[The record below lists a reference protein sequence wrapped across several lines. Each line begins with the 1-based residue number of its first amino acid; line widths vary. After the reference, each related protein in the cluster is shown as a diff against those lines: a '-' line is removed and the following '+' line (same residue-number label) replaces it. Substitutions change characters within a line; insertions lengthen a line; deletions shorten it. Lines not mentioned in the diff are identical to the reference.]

1 MTKAARSK
9 RRRPPS
15 RRPERY
21 LSDVIARVGFMGGDV
36 SRIDPARVDR
46 ALDHGLT
53 SSTAAAREVQAGVR
67 QARRERGKGR
77 A

>member
-1 MTKAARSK
+1 MTTNRRS

-15 RRPERY
+15 RRHERY

-53 SSTAAAREVQAGVR
+53 ASTAAAREVRAGVLE
-67 QARRERGKGR
+67 ARRERR
-77 A
+77 RP